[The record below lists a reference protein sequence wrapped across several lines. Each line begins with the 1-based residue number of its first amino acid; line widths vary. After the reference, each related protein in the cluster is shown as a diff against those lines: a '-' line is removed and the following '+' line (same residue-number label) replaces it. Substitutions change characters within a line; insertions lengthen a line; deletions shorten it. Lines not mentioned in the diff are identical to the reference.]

1 MISAGIPWLSIC
13 LNDKLNPDLLV
24 NVCLSAFTELTVMK
38 KIKKNKLSKAIYLM
52 QKALLL
58 FEKDTVCET
67 SWNLLTVTLF
77 LFDLFA

>member
-1 MISAGIPWLSIC
+1 
-13 LNDKLNPDLLV
+13 
-24 NVCLSAFTELTVMK
+24 MK

-67 SWNLLTVTLF
+67 SWNLLTVTSF
-77 LFDLFA
+77 LLDLCPWHPIQLPRPQVLNCFEMSVFVSRDS